1 MMDRLRKQGL
11 FVIPAIL
18 LLGAAVLPQLPGRA
32 IVAEGA
38 AHVEAGELDEA
49 VSGLTLTRP
58 SAAALYDLGVA
69 WFKKGD
75 AVHALGAFR
84 AASEIAPRDGDIAHN
99 LAVAR
104 LAFPDAPAPAGHAVP
119 WAALVTPGELGLLA
133 IVTWF
138 VSGALV
144 RRWRSAQDGLAGA
157 LGAVGV
163 SALLTAPATFGH
175 VAQDGTAPAV
185 LQSPAALRGAPE
197 ITERVLAN
205 LPVGSE
211 LRIDAL
217 TADFARVE
225 DGQGRR
231 GWVPRAALY
240 TATLDAAATRP

>member
-1 MMDRLRKQGL
+1 MIDLLRKQGL
-11 FVIPAIL
+11 FVIPAAL
-18 LLGAAVLPQLPGRA
+18 LLTAAVVPQLPGRA
-32 IVAEGA
+32 VVAEGA
-38 AHVEAGELDEA
+38 AHIDAGELDEA
-49 VSGLTLTRP
+49 VSALTLTRP

-75 AVHALGAFR
+75 AAHALGAFR
-84 AASEIAPRDGDIAHN
+84 AASEVAPRDGDIAHN

-104 LAFPDAPAPAGHAVP
+104 LAFSDAPAPAGYAVP
-119 WAALVTPGELGLLA
+119 WAALVTPGELGVLALLA
-133 IVTWF
+133 WF

-144 RRWRSAQDGLAGA
+144 RRRSAEEGLVGA
-157 LGAVGV
+157 LLAVGV
-163 SALLTAPATFGH
+163 SAALSGLAVVGSI
-175 VAQDGTAPAV
+175 AQAGSAPAV
-185 LQSPAALRGAPE
+185 LESPAALRGAPE

-211 LRIDAL
+211 LRVDAF

-240 TATLDAAATRP
+240 TATLDPASTLP

>member
-1 MMDRLRKQGL
+1 MISLLRKQGL
-11 FVIPAIL
+11 FVIPAAL
-18 LLGAAVLPQLPGRA
+18 LLLAAVAPQLPGRA
-32 IVAEGA
+32 VVAEGA
-38 AHVEAGELDEA
+38 AHIDAGELDEA
-49 VSGLTLTRP
+49 VSTLTLNRP

-84 AASEIAPRDGDIAHN
+84 AASEVAPRDGDIAHN

-104 LAFPDAPAPAGHAVP
+104 LAFSDAPAPAGYAVP
-119 WAALVTPGELGLLA
+119 WGALVTPGELGVLALLG
-133 IVTWF
+133 WF

-144 RRWRSAQDGLAGA
+144 RRWRSADEGLAGA
-157 LGAVGV
+157 LAAVGV
-163 SALLTAPATFGH
+163 SASLSGLAIVGGF
-175 VAQDGTAPAV
+175 AQAGSAPAV
-185 LQSPAALRGAPE
+185 LESPAALRGAPE
-197 ITERVLAN
+197 ITERVVAN

-211 LRIDAL
+211 LRVDGL

-240 TATLDAAATRP
+240 TATLDPASTPP